1 LKKGPNVKTKFLEKF
16 EEIELFM
23 FMNLN
28 EQISR
33 IKEVMGLS
41 LLSEQTSKPTITDNG
56 FEGTYEGPE
65 FNSQGDIA
73 HQFSNTASN
82 LIGERLKELYDMGKY
97 SKVDFDNIE
106 MTTDGMGSGYVTYSL
121 KIPFV
126 RVNDKCD
133 AYTSFDHRG
142 GWGHGEGK
150 KKQDVIRE
158 LGSLPVKGTD
168 LDISDVKKTDEG
180 LVEYWVQWK
189 NPQYQSECGSSDSVK
204 NINISVNNPSDL
216 RTKLRGIGIKYDI
229 NVEIDNGVNISYK
242 ETGDKNQSLS
252 YIYSNAGEKDAVLE
266 KVKQSNDIS
275 KEIPYDV
282 GNVEG
287 YIIVI
292 NR

>member
-1 LKKGPNVKTKFLEKF
+1 
-16 EEIELFM
+16 M

-33 IKEVMGLS
+33 IKEVMGL
-41 LLSEQTSKPTITDNG
+41 LSEQTSNPTITDNG
-56 FEGTYEGPE
+56 FVGTYEGPE
-65 FNSQGDIA
+65 FNSKGDVA

-82 LIGERLKELYDMGKY
+82 LIGDKLKELYNMGKY
-97 SKVDFDNIE
+97 SKVDFDNIK
-106 MTTDGMGSGYVTYSL
+106 MTTDGMGGGYVKYFL
-121 KIPFV
+121 RIPFV

-150 KKQDVIRE
+150 KKQDAIRE
-158 LGSLPVKGTD
+158 LGSLPVKGTE
-168 LDISDVKKTDEG
+168 LDISDVKKTPEG

-189 NPQYQSECGSSDSVK
+189 NKSLQSECGSSDNVK
-204 NINISVNNPSDL
+204 NINISQNDPALL
-216 RTKLRGIGIKYDI
+216 RNKLKGIGEKYDI
-229 NVEIDNGVNISYK
+229 NVEIGNGINISYK
-242 ETGDKNQSLS
+242 ETGNKKQSLS
-252 YIYSNAGEKDAVLE
+252 YIYSNAGELEDVLK
-266 KVKQSNDIS
+266 KVKEKNVIS

-292 NR
+292 DR

>member
-1 LKKGPNVKTKFLEKF
+1 
-16 EEIELFM
+16 
-23 FMNLN
+23 MNLQ

-33 IKEVMGLS
+33 IKYVMGLS
-41 LLSEQTSKPTITDNG
+41 LLSEQTSNPIITDNG
-56 FEGTYEGPE
+56 FEGTYVGPE

-82 LIGERLKELYDMGKY
+82 LIGKKLKELYNSGKY

-106 MTTDGMGSGYVTYSL
+106 MTTKGMGGGNVEYFL

-126 RVNDKCD
+126 RVNDKCE

-142 GWGHGEGK
+142 GWGHGEGT
-150 KKQDVIRE
+150 KKQDAIRE

-168 LDISDVKKTDEG
+168 LDISDVKKTPEG

-189 NPQYQSECGSSDSVK
+189 NINYQSECGSSDNVK
-204 NINISVNNPSDL
+204 NINISENNPSEL
-216 RTKLRGIGIKYDI
+216 RNKLRGVGIKYDI

-242 ETGDKNQSLS
+242 ENGSKKQSLS
-252 YIYSNAGEKDAVLE
+252 YIYSNNGEKDAVLK
-266 KVKQSNDIS
+266 KVKESNIIS
-275 KEIPYDV
+275 KEIPYDI

-292 NR
+292 DR

>member
-1 LKKGPNVKTKFLEKF
+1 
-16 EEIELFM
+16 M

-41 LLSEQTSKPTITDNG
+41 LLSEQTSNPTITDDG
-56 FEGTYEGPE
+56 FVGTYVGPE
-65 FNSQGDIA
+65 FNYKGDIA

-82 LIGERLKELYDMGKY
+82 LIGERLKELYERGKY

-142 GWGHGEGK
+142 GWGHGEGN
-150 KKQDVIRE
+150 KKQDAIRE
-158 LGSLPVKGTD
+158 LGYLPVKGTD
-168 LDISDVKKTDEG
+168 LDISDVKKTPEG

-189 NPQYQSECGSSDSVK
+189 NPKYQSECGSSDNVK
-204 NINISVNNPSDL
+204 NINISENNPSDL
-216 RTKLRGIGIKYDI
+216 RNELKGIGVKYDI
-229 NVEIDNGVNISYK
+229 NVEIGNDINISYK

-292 NR
+292 DR

>member
-1 LKKGPNVKTKFLEKF
+1 
-16 EEIELFM
+16 M

-33 IKEVMGLS
+33 IKEVMGL
-41 LLSEQTSKPTITDNG
+41 LSEQTYDEKITDDG
-56 FEGTYEGPE
+56 FVGTYVGPE
-65 FNSQGDIA
+65 FNYKGDIA

-82 LIGERLKELYDMGKY
+82 LIGERLKELYERGKY

-142 GWGHGEGK
+142 GWGHGEDVK
-150 KKQDVIRE
+150 IQDVEEE
-158 LGSLPVKGTD
+158 LGSASPKSTLVKGTE
-168 LDISDVKKTDEG
+168 LDISDMKKTKEG

-189 NPQYQSECGSSDSVK
+189 NRYYQSECGSSDNVK
-204 NINISVNNPSDL
+204 KINISENNPSDL
-216 RTKLRGIGIKYDI
+216 RNELKGIGVKYDI
-229 NVEIDNGVNISYK
+229 NVEIGNGINISYK
-242 ETGDKNQSLS
+242 ETGDKKQSLS
-252 YIYSNAGEKDAVLE
+252 YIYSNAGELEKVLE
-266 KVKQSNDIS
+266 KVKQSNDIP

-292 NR
+292 DR